1 MARWCVLLLPPSGMR
16 RAQPRWLCGEGSF
29 SLHNQRAWVVVDPG
43 AARQRI
49 SAWLS
54 AKGCHHEL
62 LQRMRLVPCC
72 GMGQTKDSCFD
83 HARLMLD

>member
-16 RAQPRWLCGEGSF
+16 RARPRWLCGEGRF

-49 SAWLS
+49 GIWLS
-54 AKGCHHEL
+54 AKGYGLEL
-62 LQRMRLVPCC
+62 LQRMRLVQFC
-72 GMGQTKDSCFD
+72 GIGPAEDVGADRF
-83 HARLMLD
+83 RLSLH